1 MSHRNADH
9 SRGGPVDPVA
19 GKRTL
24 RELARAK
31 RRAAAAAAGSEAG
44 ERLRESFLSA
54 LPLPPAQ
61 VVAGYWPMP
70 EEIDV
75 RPLMT
80 HLHLSGHV
88 LALPVVMAREE
99 PLIFRRWRPSL
110 PLDPGVYGIPV
121 PGAEAPEATPG
132 VLLVPLLAFDG
143 EGRRLGYGAGYY
155 DRTLATL
162 RRAGD
167 ILAIGAAYAAQRM
180 DALPEEAADQRLDW
194 VVTEEGAI
202 RTGRVAA

>member
-1 MSHRNADH
+1 VN
-9 SRGGPVDPVA
+9 PVA

-24 RELARAK
+24 RELARSK
-31 RRAAAAAAGSEAG
+31 RRAAAAAAGNEAG
-44 ERLRESFLSA
+44 ERLRQSFLSA

-80 HLHLSGHV
+80 YLHLSGHV
-88 LALPVVMAREE
+88 LVLPVVVGRGQ

-110 PLDPGVYGIPV
+110 ALDAGVYGISV
-121 PGAEAPEATPG
+121 PSAEAPEATPG

-143 EGRRLGYGAGYY
+143 DGRRLGYGAGYY
-155 DRTLATL
+155 DRTLAML
-162 RRAGD
+162 RAGGD

-180 DALPEEAADQRLDW
+180 DSLPEEASDQRLDW

>member
-1 MSHRNADH
+1 MN
-9 SRGGPVDPVA
+9 PVA
-19 GKRTL
+19 GKRGL
-24 RELARAK
+24 RELARSK
-31 RRAAAAAAGSEAG
+31 RRAAAAAAGNEAG
-44 ERLRESFLSA
+44 ERLRQSFLSA
-54 LPLPPAQ
+54 LPLPAAQ

-80 HLHLSGHV
+80 YLHLSGHV
-88 LALPVVMAREE
+88 LVLPVVVGRGQ

-110 PLDPGVYGIPV
+110 ALDAGIYGISV
-121 PGAEAPEATPG
+121 PSAEAPEATPG

-143 EGRRLGYGAGYY
+143 DGRRLGYGAGYY
-155 DRTLATL
+155 DRTLALL
-162 RRAGD
+162 RAGGD

-180 DALPEEAADQRLDW
+180 DSLPEEASDQRLDW

>member
-1 MSHRNADH
+1 MNA
-9 SRGGPVDPVA
+9 VA
-19 GKRTL
+19 GKRGL
-24 RELARAK
+24 RALARSK
-31 RRAAAAAAGSEAG
+31 RRAAAASGSEAG

-61 VVAGYWPMP
+61 VVAGYWPLP

-80 HLHLSGHV
+80 NLHLSGHV
-88 LALPVVMAREE
+88 LVLPVVVGRGQ

-110 PLDPGVYGIPV
+110 PLDAGVYGISV
-121 PGAEAPEATPG
+121 PSAEAPEATPG

-180 DALPEEAADQRLDW
+180 DSLPEEASDQRLDW

>member
-1 MSHRNADH
+1 MN
-9 SRGGPVDPVA
+9 PVA

-24 RELARAK
+24 RELARSK
-31 RRAAAAAAGSEAG
+31 RRAAAAAAGNEAG
-44 ERLRESFLSA
+44 ERLRQSFLSA

-80 HLHLSGHV
+80 YLHLSGHV
-88 LALPVVMAREE
+88 LVLPVVVGRGQ

-110 PLDPGVYGIPV
+110 ALDAGVYGISV
-121 PGAEAPEATPG
+121 PSAEAPEATPG

-143 EGRRLGYGAGYY
+143 DGRRLGYGAGYY
-155 DRTLATL
+155 DRTLAML
-162 RRAGD
+162 RAGGD

-180 DALPEEAADQRLDW
+180 DSLPEEASDQRLDW

>member
-1 MSHRNADH
+1 
-9 SRGGPVDPVA
+9 VDPVA

-24 RELARAK
+24 RELARSK
-31 RRAAAAAAGSEAG
+31 RRAAAALGSEAG

-61 VVAGYWPMP
+61 VVAGYWPIP

-80 HLHLSGHV
+80 YLHLSGHV
-88 LALPVVMAREE
+88 LALPVVMARDE
-99 PLIFRRWRPSL
+99 PLIFRQWRPSL
-110 PLDPGVYGIPV
+110 PLNPGVYGIPV
-121 PGAEAPEATPG
+121 PGAEAPELTPG

-162 RRAGD
+162 RAGGD

-180 DALPEEAADQRLDW
+180 DSLPEEAADQRLDW

-202 RTGRVAA
+202 RIGRVAA

>member
-1 MSHRNADH
+1 MN
-9 SRGGPVDPVA
+9 PVA
-19 GKRTL
+19 GKRGL
-24 RELARAK
+24 RELARSK
-31 RRAAAAAAGSEAG
+31 RRAAAESGSEAG

-61 VVAGYWPMP
+61 VVAGYWPLP

-80 HLHLSGHV
+80 NLHLSGQV
-88 LALPVVMAREE
+88 LVLPVVVGRGQ

-110 PLDPGVYGIPV
+110 PLDAGVYGISV
-121 PGAEAPEATPG
+121 PSAEAPEATPG

-180 DALPEEAADQRLDW
+180 DSLPEGASDQRLDW

>member
-1 MSHRNADH
+1 MN
-9 SRGGPVDPVA
+9 PVA

-24 RELARAK
+24 RELARSK
-31 RRAAAAAAGSEAG
+31 RRAAASGSEAG

-61 VVAGYWPMP
+61 VVAGYWPLP

-80 HLHLSGHV
+80 NLHLSGHV
-88 LALPVVMAREE
+88 LVLPVVVGRGQ

-110 PLDPGVYGIPV
+110 PLDAGVYGISV
-121 PGAEAPEATPG
+121 PSAEAPEATPG

-162 RRAGD
+162 RAGGD

-180 DALPEEAADQRLDW
+180 DSLPEEAADQRLDW

>member
-1 MSHRNADH
+1 MGS
-9 SRGGPVDPVA
+9 GPVSPVA

-24 RELARAK
+24 RELARVK
-31 RRAAAAAAGSEAG
+31 RLAAATGSEAG
-44 ERLRESFLSA
+44 ERLREHFLA
-54 LPLPPAQ
+54 NITLPPKA

-80 HLHLSGHV
+80 YLHLSGHLLV
-88 LALPVVMAREE
+88 LPVVMARDE
-99 PLIFRRWRPSL
+99 PLIFRRWRPSQ
-110 PLDPGVYGIPV
+110 PLDPGIYGIPV

-132 VLLVPLLAFDG
+132 VLLVPLLAFDD

-155 DRTLATL
+155 DRTLAAL
-162 RRAGD
+162 GAGGE
-167 ILAIGAAYAAQRM
+167 ILAIGAAYAVQRM
-180 DALPEEAADQRLDW
+180 DSIPEEASDQRLDW

-202 RTGRVAA
+202 STGRVAA

>member
-1 MSHRNADH
+1 MS
-9 SRGGPVDPVA
+9 PVA
-19 GKRTL
+19 GKRGL
-24 RELARAK
+24 RELARGK
-31 RRAAAAAAGSEAG
+31 RRAVAAAGKEAG

-54 LPLPPAQ
+54 LSLPPAQ

-88 LALPVVMAREE
+88 LVLPVVVGRGQ
-99 PLIFRRWRPSL
+99 PLIFRQWRPSIA
-110 PLDPGVYGIPV
+110 LDPGVYGIPV
-121 PGAEAPEATPG
+121 PGAEAPELTPG
-132 VLLVPLLAFDG
+132 VLLVPLLAFDD

-155 DRTLATL
+155 DRTLAAL
-162 RRAGD
+162 RAGGD

-180 DALPEEAADQRLDW
+180 DSLPEDASDQRLDW

-202 RTGRVAA
+202 STGRVAA

>member
-1 MSHRNADH
+1 MN
-9 SRGGPVDPVA
+9 PVA
-19 GKRTL
+19 GKRDL
-24 RELARAK
+24 RELARAE
-31 RRAAAAAAGSEAG
+31 RRAAAATGSEAG
-44 ERLRESFLSA
+44 ERLQESFLSA
-54 LPLPPAQ
+54 LSLPPAQ

-80 HLHLSGHV
+80 NLHLSGHV
-88 LALPVVMAREE
+88 LVLPVVVGRDQ
-99 PLIFRRWRPSL
+99 PLIFRRWRPSMA
-110 PLDPGVYGIPV
+110 LDAGVYGIPV
-121 PGAEAPEATPG
+121 PGAESPEATPG

-155 DRTLATL
+155 DRTLAAL

-167 ILAIGAAYAAQRM
+167 ILAIGVAYATQRM
-180 DALPEEAADQRLDW
+180 DSLPEEASDQRLDW

-202 RTGRVAA
+202 RTGRVPA

>member
-1 MSHRNADH
+1 MS
-9 SRGGPVDPVA
+9 PVA
-19 GKRTL
+19 GKRSL

-31 RRAAAAAAGSEAG
+31 RRAAASASGNEAG

-80 HLHLSGHV
+80 HLHRSGFV
-88 LALPVVMAREE
+88 LALPVVVGRGQ
-99 PLIFRRWRPSL
+99 PLIFRQWRPSL
-110 PLDPGVYGIPV
+110 ALVAGVYGIPV
-121 PGAEAPEATPG
+121 PGADAPELTPG
-132 VLLVPLLAFDG
+132 VLLVPLLAFDD

-155 DRTLATL
+155 DRTLAAL
-162 RRAGD
+162 RREGD
-167 ILAIGAAYAAQRM
+167 ILAIGVGYTVQRM
-180 DALPEEAADQRLDW
+180 GSLPEDASDQRLDW
-194 VVTEEGAI
+194 VVTEDGAI
-202 RTGRVAA
+202 STGRAAA

>member
-1 MSHRNADH
+1 MN
-9 SRGGPVDPVA
+9 PVA
-19 GKRTL
+19 GKRGL
-24 RELARAK
+24 RALARSK
-31 RRAAAAAAGSEAG
+31 RRAAASASGSEAG

-61 VVAGYWPMP
+61 VVAGYWPLP

-80 HLHLSGHV
+80 NLHLSGHV
-88 LALPVVMAREE
+88 LVLPVVVGRGQ

-110 PLDPGVYGIPV
+110 ALDAGVYGISV
-121 PGAEAPEATPG
+121 PSAEAPEATPG

-167 ILAIGAAYAAQRM
+167 ILAIGAAYAAQRV
-180 DALPEEAADQRLDW
+180 DSLPEEASDQRLDW
-194 VVTEEGAI
+194 VVTEEGAM
-202 RTGRVAA
+202 RTGGGTA

>member
-1 MSHRNADH
+1 MNA
-9 SRGGPVDPVA
+9 VA
-19 GKRTL
+19 GKRGL
-24 RELARAK
+24 RALARSK
-31 RRAAAAAAGSEAG
+31 RRAAAALGSEAG

-61 VVAGYWPMP
+61 VVAGYWPLP

-80 HLHLSGHV
+80 NLHLSGHV
-88 LALPVVMAREE
+88 LVLPVVVGRGQ

-110 PLDPGVYGIPV
+110 PLDAGVYGISV
-121 PGAEAPEATPG
+121 PSAEAPEATPG

-180 DALPEEAADQRLDW
+180 DSLPEGASDQRLDW

>member
-1 MSHRNADH
+1 MN
-9 SRGGPVDPVA
+9 PVA
-19 GKRTL
+19 GKRGL
-24 RELARAK
+24 RELARSK
-31 RRAAAAAAGSEAG
+31 RRAAAASGSEAG

-80 HLHLSGHV
+80 SLHLSGHV
-88 LALPVVMAREE
+88 LVLPVVMARDE

-110 PLDPGVYGIPV
+110 PLDAGVHGIPV

-143 EGRRLGYGAGYY
+143 EGRRLGHGAGYY

-180 DALPEEAADQRLDW
+180 DSLPEEASDQRLDW

>member
-1 MSHRNADH
+1 MNA
-9 SRGGPVDPVA
+9 VA
-19 GKRTL
+19 GKRGL
-24 RELARAK
+24 RALARSK
-31 RRAAAAAAGSEAG
+31 RRAAAASGSEAG

-80 HLHLSGHV
+80 YLHLSGHV
-88 LALPVVMAREE
+88 LVLPVVVGRGQ

-110 PLDPGVYGIPV
+110 PLDAGVYGISV
-121 PGAEAPEATPG
+121 PSAEAPEATPG

-180 DALPEEAADQRLDW
+180 DSLPEEASDQRLDW

>member
-1 MSHRNADH
+1 MN
-9 SRGGPVDPVA
+9 PVA
-19 GKRTL
+19 GKRGL
-24 RELARAK
+24 RALARSK
-31 RRAAAAAAGSEAG
+31 RRAAAALGSEAG

-61 VVAGYWPMP
+61 VVAGYWPLP

-80 HLHLSGHV
+80 NLHLSGHV
-88 LALPVVMAREE
+88 LVLPVVVGRGQ

-110 PLDPGVYGIPV
+110 PLDAGVYGISV
-121 PGAEAPEATPG
+121 PSAEAPEATPG

-143 EGRRLGYGAGYY
+143 EGRRLGYCAGYY
-155 DRTLATL
+155 DRTLATPM
-162 RRAGD
+162 AGRD
-167 ILAIGAAYAAQRM
+167 ILAIGAAYAAQRL
-180 DALPEEAADQRLDW
+180 DSLPAGASDQRLDW

>member
-1 MSHRNADH
+1 MN
-9 SRGGPVDPVA
+9 PVA
-19 GKRTL
+19 GKRGL
-24 RELARAK
+24 RELARSK
-31 RRAAAAAAGSEAG
+31 RRAAAAAAGNEAG
-44 ERLRESFLSA
+44 ERLRQSFLSA

-80 HLHLSGHV
+80 YLHLSGHV
-88 LALPVVMAREE
+88 LVLPVVVGRGQ
-99 PLIFRRWRPSL
+99 PLIFRRWRPSIA
-110 PLDPGVYGIPV
+110 LDAGVYGISV
-121 PGAEAPEATPG
+121 PSAEAPEATPG

-143 EGRRLGYGAGYY
+143 DGRRLGYGAGYY
-155 DRTLATL
+155 DRTLAL
-162 RRAGD
+162 LRAGVD

-180 DALPEEAADQRLDW
+180 DALPEEASDQRLDW

>member
-1 MSHRNADH
+1 M
-9 SRGGPVDPVA
+9 DPVA

-31 RRAAAAAAGSEAG
+31 RRAAAAAGSEAG

-80 HLHLSGHV
+80 YLHLSGHV
-88 LALPVVMAREE
+88 LALPVVMARDE
-99 PLIFRRWRPSL
+99 PLIFRQWRPSL

-121 PGAEAPEATPG
+121 PGAAAPELTPG

-162 RRAGD
+162 RAGGD

-180 DALPEEAADQRLDW
+180 DSLPEEAADQRLDW

-202 RTGRVAA
+202 RIGRGAA

>member
-1 MSHRNADH
+1 MNA
-9 SRGGPVDPVA
+9 VA
-19 GKRTL
+19 GKRGL
-24 RELARAK
+24 RALARSK
-31 RRAAAAAAGSEAG
+31 RRAAAAASGSEAG

-61 VVAGYWPMP
+61 VVAGYWPLP

-80 HLHLSGHV
+80 NLHLSGHV
-88 LALPVVMAREE
+88 LVLPVVVGRGQ

-110 PLDPGVYGIPV
+110 PLDAGVYGISV
-121 PGAEAPEATPG
+121 PSAEAPEATPG

-180 DALPEEAADQRLDW
+180 DSLPEEASDQRLDW

>member
-1 MSHRNADH
+1 MN
-9 SRGGPVDPVA
+9 PVA
-19 GKRTL
+19 GKRGL
-24 RELARAK
+24 RELARSK
-31 RRAAAAAAGSEAG
+31 RRAAAAASGSEAG

-61 VVAGYWPMP
+61 VVAGYWPLP

-80 HLHLSGHV
+80 NLHLSGHV
-88 LALPVVMAREE
+88 LVLPVVVGRGQ

-110 PLDPGVYGIPV
+110 PLDAGVYGISV
-121 PGAEAPEATPG
+121 PSAEAPEATPG

>member
-1 MSHRNADH
+1 MNA
-9 SRGGPVDPVA
+9 VA
-19 GKRTL
+19 GKRGL
-24 RELARAK
+24 RALARSK
-31 RRAAAAAAGSEAG
+31 RRAAAAASGSEAG

-61 VVAGYWPMP
+61 VVAGYWPLP

-80 HLHLSGHV
+80 NLHLSGHV
-88 LALPVVMAREE
+88 LVLPVVVGRGQ

-110 PLDPGVYGIPV
+110 ALDAGVYGISV
-121 PGAEAPEATPG
+121 PSAEAPEATPG

-167 ILAIGAAYAAQRM
+167 ILAIGAAYAAQRV
-180 DALPEEAADQRLDW
+180 DSLPEEASDQRLDW
-194 VVTEEGAI
+194 VVTEEGAM
-202 RTGRVAA
+202 RTGGGTA

>member
-1 MSHRNADH
+1 M
-9 SRGGPVDPVA
+9 DPVA
-19 GKRTL
+19 GKRGL
-24 RELARAK
+24 RELARGK
-31 RRAAAAAAGSEAG
+31 RRAVAAAGKEAG

-54 LPLPPAQ
+54 LSLPPAQ

-88 LALPVVMAREE
+88 LVLPVVVGRGQ
-99 PLIFRRWRPSL
+99 PLIFRQWRPSIA
-110 PLDPGVYGIPV
+110 LDPGVYGIPV
-121 PGAEAPEATPG
+121 PGAEAPELTPG
-132 VLLVPLLAFDG
+132 VLLVPLLAFDD
-143 EGRRLGYGAGYY
+143 EARRLGYGAGYY
-155 DRTLATL
+155 DRTLAAL
-162 RRAGD
+162 RAGGD

-180 DALPEEAADQRLDW
+180 DSLPEDASDQRLDW

-202 RTGRVAA
+202 STGRVAA

>member
-1 MSHRNADH
+1 MN
-9 SRGGPVDPVA
+9 PVA

-24 RELARAK
+24 RGRARA
-31 RRAAAAAAGSEAG
+31 RRRAAAAAGSEAG
-44 ERLRESFLSA
+44 ERLREHFLA
-54 LPLPPAQ
+54 NITLPSKA
-61 VVAGYWPMP
+61 VVAGYWPID
-70 EEIDV
+70 EEMEV

-80 HLHLSGHV
+80 HLYRSGYV
-88 LALPVVMAREE
+88 LALPVVVGPGQ
-99 PLIFRRWRPSL
+99 PLIFRRWLPSL
-110 PLDPGVYGIPV
+110 PLDAGVYGISV
-121 PGAEAPEATPG
+121 PSAEAPEATPG

-155 DRTLATL
+155 DRTLATM

-180 DALPEEAADQRLDW
+180 DTLPEEASDQRLDW

>member
-1 MSHRNADH
+1 MN
-9 SRGGPVDPVA
+9 PVA

-31 RRAAAAAAGSEAG
+31 RRAAAAAGSEAG
-44 ERLRESFLSA
+44 ERLRQSFLSA

-61 VVAGYWPMP
+61 VVAGYWPIP

-80 HLHLSGHV
+80 YLHLSGHV
-88 LALPVVMAREE
+88 LALPVVMARDE
-99 PLIFRRWRPSL
+99 PLIFRQWRPSL

-121 PGAEAPEATPG
+121 PGAEAPELTPG

-143 EGRRLGYGAGYY
+143 EGRRLGYGAGDY

-162 RRAGD
+162 RAGGD

-180 DALPEEAADQRLDW
+180 DSLPEEAADQRLDW

>member
-1 MSHRNADH
+1 MND
-9 SRGGPVDPVA
+9 
-19 GKRTL
+19 
-24 RELARAK
+24 
-31 RRAAAAAAGSEAG
+31 
-44 ERLRESFLSA
+44 
-54 LPLPPAQ
+54 
-61 VVAGYWPMP
+61 
-70 EEIDV
+70 EIDV

-80 HLHLSGHV
+80 HLHRSGHV
-88 LALPVVMAREE
+88 VVLPVVMARDEA
-99 PLIFRRWRPSL
+99 LIFRRWNPSL

-121 PGAEAPEATPG
+121 PGAEAPEAMPG

-143 EGRRLGYGAGYY
+143 EGRRLGHGAGYY

-180 DALPEEAADQRLDW
+180 DSLPEEASDQRLDW

-202 RTGRVAA
+202 RTGGGMA

>member
-1 MSHRNADH
+1 MN
-9 SRGGPVDPVA
+9 PVA
-19 GKRTL
+19 GKRGL
-24 RELARAK
+24 RDQARSK
-31 RRAAAAAAGSEAG
+31 RRAAAAAAGNEAG
-44 ERLRESFLSA
+44 ERLRQSFLSA
-54 LPLPPAQ
+54 LSLPPAQ

-80 HLHLSGHV
+80 YLHLSGHV
-88 LALPVVMAREE
+88 LVLPVVVGRGQ
-99 PLIFRRWRPSL
+99 PLIFRRWRPSMA
-110 PLDPGVYGIPV
+110 LDAGVYGIPV
-121 PGAEAPEATPG
+121 PGAEEPEATPG

-155 DRTLATL
+155 DRTLAAL

-167 ILAIGAAYAAQRM
+167 ILAIGAAYAVQRM
-180 DALPEEAADQRLDW
+180 DSLPEEASDQRLDW

-202 RTGRVAA
+202 RTGRMLS

>member
-1 MSHRNADH
+1 MN
-9 SRGGPVDPVA
+9 PVA
-19 GKRTL
+19 GKRGL
-24 RELARAK
+24 RELARSK
-31 RRAAAAAAGSEAG
+31 RRAAAESGSEAG

-61 VVAGYWPMP
+61 VVAGYWPLP

-80 HLHLSGHV
+80 NLHLSGHV
-88 LALPVVMAREE
+88 LVLPVVVGRGQ
-99 PLIFRRWRPSL
+99 PLIFRQWRPSL
-110 PLDPGVYGIPV
+110 PLDAGVYGIPV
-121 PGAEAPEATPG
+121 PGAEAPELTPG
-132 VLLVPLLAFDG
+132 VLLVPLLAFDD

-155 DRTLATL
+155 DRTLAAL

-180 DALPEEAADQRLDW
+180 DSLPEEASDQRLDW

>member
-1 MSHRNADH
+1 M
-9 SRGGPVDPVA
+9 DPVA
-19 GKRTL
+19 GKRGL
-24 RELARAK
+24 RELARGK
-31 RRAAAAAAGSEAG
+31 RRAVAAAGKEAG

-54 LPLPPAQ
+54 LSLPPAQ

-88 LALPVVMAREE
+88 LVLPVVVGRGQ
-99 PLIFRRWRPSL
+99 PLIFRQWRPSIA
-110 PLDPGVYGIPV
+110 LDPGVYGIPV
-121 PGAEAPEATPG
+121 PGAEAPELTPG
-132 VLLVPLLAFDG
+132 VLLVPLLAFDD

-155 DRTLATL
+155 DRTLAAL
-162 RRAGD
+162 RAGGD

-180 DALPEEAADQRLDW
+180 DSLPEDASDQRLDW

-202 RTGRVAA
+202 STGRVAA

>member
-1 MSHRNADH
+1 MS
-9 SRGGPVDPVA
+9 PVA

-24 RELARAK
+24 RELARSK
-31 RRAAAAAAGSEAG
+31 RRAAAAALGSEAG

-61 VVAGYWPMP
+61 VVAGYWPLP

-80 HLHLSGHV
+80 NLHLSGHV
-88 LALPVVMAREE
+88 LVLPVVVGRGQ

-110 PLDPGVYGIPV
+110 ALDAGVYGISV
-121 PGAEAPEATPG
+121 PSAEAPEATPG

-180 DALPEEAADQRLDW
+180 DSLPEGASDQRLDW

>member
-1 MSHRNADH
+1 MN
-9 SRGGPVDPVA
+9 PVA
-19 GKRTL
+19 GKRGL
-24 RELARAK
+24 RALARSK
-31 RRAAAAAAGSEAG
+31 RRAAAASGSEAG

-61 VVAGYWPMP
+61 VVAGYWPLP

-80 HLHLSGHV
+80 NLHLSGHV
-88 LALPVVMAREE
+88 LVLPVVVGRGQ
-99 PLIFRRWRPSL
+99 PLTFRRWRPSL
-110 PLDPGVYGIPV
+110 PLDAGVYGISV
-121 PGAEAPEATPG
+121 PSAEAPEATPG

-180 DALPEEAADQRLDW
+180 DSLPEGASDQRLDW